1 MTAIHYLIVQRIE
14 AGVRKKGALFLGR
27 YFWIGIVISLLSVF
41 FDSWIRYAV
50 LYFGILIDIIIP
62 LLGRKCL
69 EKVSTNT
76 AHLLERFG
84 LFSII
89 LFGEALI
96 STLAMIQPK
105 QGNWDSISFTII
117 SFILIISMWWQYFD
131 NMEKEL
137 NKSGQTSGQI
147 IIYGHLLILKS
158 LSMVAASI
166 RLLFYMGSYILLSYI
181 LFLDLHCSIFCQL
194 QLFFI
199 NTGLN
204 NTV

>member
-1 MTAIHYLIVQRIE
+1 MTLSLSANFDPYYLSFLIGYIGLRAATAIQYLIVQRIE
-14 AGVRKKGALFLGR
+14 AGVRKQGVLFLGR

-89 LFGEALI
+89 LFLI
-96 STLAMIQPK
+96 KLKIQY
-105 QGNWDSISFTII
+105 
-117 SFILIISMWWQYFD
+117 L
-131 NMEKEL
+131 
-137 NKSGQTSGQI
+137 
-147 IIYGHLLILKS
+147 
-158 LSMVAASI
+158 
-166 RLLFYMGSYILLSYI
+166 
-181 LFLDLHCSIFCQL
+181 
-194 QLFFI
+194 
-199 NTGLN
+199 
-204 NTV
+204 